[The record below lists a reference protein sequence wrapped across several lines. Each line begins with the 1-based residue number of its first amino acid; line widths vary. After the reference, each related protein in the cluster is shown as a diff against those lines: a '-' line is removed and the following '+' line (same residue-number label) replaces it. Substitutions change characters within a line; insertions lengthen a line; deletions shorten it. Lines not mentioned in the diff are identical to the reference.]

1 MKKILIALSV
11 LATTQ
16 IAMAAATSITKIKN
30 IYVYQNYIV
39 LKMENKH
46 GNEYSCSHAKSNEFL
61 YLDTTTSGG
70 NRMYSAILSAS
81 IAGRK
86 VKLGYSL
93 CGTWGSKTVP
103 KAYGVTIVK

>member
-16 IAMAAATSITKIKN
+16 IAMAAATPITKIKN
-30 IYVYQNYIV
+30 VYVYENYAI

-46 GNEYSCSHAKSNEFL
+46 ANSYSCTHASSDEFL
-61 YLDTTTSGG
+61 YVPTDTAGG
-70 NRMYSAILSAS
+70 NRMYSALLSAYV
-81 IAGRK
+81 AGKK

-93 CGTWGSKTVP
+93 CGTWGSTTVP
-103 KAYGVTIVK
+103 KVYGITLLN